1 MGRKEGTFPS
11 LETRAWER
19 SWTGS
24 LEVANRGAFIFLGR
38 SGTVCLGT
46 AAEGVGRSQAEKHL
60 LILEEGHALRG
71 RGLWRTVTMASR
83 PHQGM
88 WKCSWPKILSVLLL
102 LG

>member
-1 MGRKEGTFPS
+1 MGRKEGTLPS
-11 LETRAWER
+11 PETRAWER

-24 LEVANRGAFIFLGR
+24 LEVANRGAFRFLGR
-38 SGTVCLGT
+38 SRTVCLGT
-46 AAEGVGRSQAEKHL
+46 AAEGGRSQAEKHL

-83 PHQGM
+83 PYRGM
-88 WKCSWPKILSVLLL
+88 WKCRWPKILRVLLL